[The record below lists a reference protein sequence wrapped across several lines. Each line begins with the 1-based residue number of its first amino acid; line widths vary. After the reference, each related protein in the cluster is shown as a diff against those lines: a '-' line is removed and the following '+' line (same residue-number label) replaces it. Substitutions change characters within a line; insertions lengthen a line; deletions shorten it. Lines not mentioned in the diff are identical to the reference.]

1 MNKQLIFLGSMTKTM
16 RARDLLR
23 KYGIKSKVER
33 KIDDD
38 KLSGCGFGIIVVSGD
53 TELAKEILFENG
65 FIAANNE

>member
-1 MNKQLIFLGSMTKTM
+1 MTKTM

-38 KLSGCGFGIIVVSGD
+38 KLSGCGFVIIVVSGD